1 MAKNFE
7 LTLLLY
13 WLPQALTQIFLWLF
27 WWQAKEY
34 RFDRFKL
41 LFETKTGRAN
51 LGLAAIIVKLVLITF
66 YLKNIY
72 ALKIIFVLATLY
84 YVVRIVRFGFVRP
97 VAQTVRM
104 LLIYTISVLLLAV
117 TYFWSANYLLLELG
131 LVVYPLVG
139 VLATALLTYFVKQKR
154 KKLAS
159 NAIAKFNIKVIGV
172 TGSYGKTTTKDFISE
187 VLSTKY
193 KTEKTDKFANTPLLV
208 YERVAKKARLGA
220 THMVVEMG
228 AYKKGE
234 IKEFADAL
242 KPTIGVITAV
252 EEQHMYLFG
261 SLGQVKKAKFE
272 LIQGIQKGGT
282 AILNLTNKNV
292 RHLYVWAK
300 KQRPDLKLI
309 GYFVG
314 NTKPPKGTTY
324 SATVVASEKALVFN
338 LKSPQF
344 SKTYAT
350 NLPADFLIQNML
362 AAIAVAREC
371 DVDWQRISK
380 GIVNLQAERQIF
392 DVHNYPNNYFVID
405 DSKNSP
411 PTSFFVALE
420 NLAKYKVAKYVVA
433 TGTIELGKASRK
445 IHTSIAKRIAQIGT
459 KEVFLTN
466 PEFTEYFSA
475 GLKGSTTKLTVIK
488 DRFDLTKLKK
498 LPKQNCVV
506 LLEGRMNNSIRKI
519 FLQKI

>member
-272 LIQGIQKGGT
+272 LIQGIQKG
-282 AILNLTNKNV
+282 
-292 RHLYVWAK
+292 
-300 KQRPDLKLI
+300 
-309 GYFVG
+309 
-314 NTKPPKGTTY
+314 NT
-324 SATVVASEKALVFN
+324 
-338 LKSPQF
+338 
-344 SKTYAT
+344 
-350 NLPADFLIQNML
+350 
-362 AAIAVAREC
+362 
-371 DVDWQRISK
+371 
-380 GIVNLQAERQIF
+380 
-392 DVHNYPNNYFVID
+392 
-405 DSKNSP
+405 
-411 PTSFFVALE
+411 
-420 NLAKYKVAKYVVA
+420 
-433 TGTIELGKASRK
+433 
-445 IHTSIAKRIAQIGT
+445 
-459 KEVFLTN
+459 
-466 PEFTEYFSA
+466 
-475 GLKGSTTKLTVIK
+475 
-488 DRFDLTKLKK
+488 
-498 LPKQNCVV
+498 
-506 LLEGRMNNSIRKI
+506 
-519 FLQKI
+519 